1 MQKKLVTLD
10 KLKMKTE
17 MITTSFILLAFY
29 R

>member
-17 MITTSFILLAFY
+17 MITTSFIRLAFY